1 MWSISHVLY
10 GLLVFSS
17 FPFLIMYLDVHFNFN
32 FNFLIYFEELIYRC
46 VWKHIRVSILAKAP
60 DSSSMDAFPVYNS
73 LVHESAR
80 CSSGLRDITFVI
92 S

>member
-17 FPFLIMYLDVHFNFN
+17 FPFLIMYLDVHFN

-60 DSSSMDAFPVYNS
+60 DSSSMDAFPVYTS